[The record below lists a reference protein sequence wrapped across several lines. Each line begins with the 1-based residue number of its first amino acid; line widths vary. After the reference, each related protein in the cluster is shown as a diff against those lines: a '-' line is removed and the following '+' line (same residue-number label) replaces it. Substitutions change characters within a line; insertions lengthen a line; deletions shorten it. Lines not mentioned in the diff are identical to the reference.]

1 MAPQAPSITE
11 LIASWLPVENIY
23 SSNQQNIV
31 NYGVELQIVPYISL
45 DGQVRLEI
53 LNASVSDLDENFEN
67 RPRLISHQISTSA
80 LMMDGETLVLG
91 GLLQKKS
98 RNRRTRVPGAS
109 KTPLFGGLFRSKEEE
124 EVTTEVLIIIR
135 PKILES

>member
-67 RPRLISHQISTSA
+67 RPR
-80 LMMDGETLVLG
+80 
-91 GLLQKKS
+91 
-98 RNRRTRVPGAS
+98 
-109 KTPLFGGLFRSKEEE
+109 
-124 EVTTEVLIIIR
+124 
-135 PKILES
+135 